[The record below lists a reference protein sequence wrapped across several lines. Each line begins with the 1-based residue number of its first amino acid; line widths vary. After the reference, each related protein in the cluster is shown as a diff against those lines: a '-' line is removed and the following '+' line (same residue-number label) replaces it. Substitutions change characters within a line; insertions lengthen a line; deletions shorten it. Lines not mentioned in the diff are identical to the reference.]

1 MRTFKGVA
9 EVRHEPSELHPS
21 RPVDL
26 IYPCI
31 VGSRHASRIRFA
43 KMLSDTN
50 QAQRVNNGVCKKNS
64 EKTSNFI
71 LKT

>member
-31 VGSRHASRIRFA
+31 VGSRHAFRIRFA

-50 QAQRVNNGVCKKNS
+50 QSQRVNNGVRKK
-64 EKTSNFI
+64 EFRKNFK
-71 LKT
+71 LHS

>member
-31 VGSRHASRIRFA
+31 VGSRHAFRIRFA

-50 QAQRVNNGVCKKNS
+50 QSQRVNNGVCKK
-64 EKTSNFI
+64 EFRKNFK
-71 LKT
+71 LHS

>member
-31 VGSRHASRIRFA
+31 VGSCHTARIRFA

-50 QAQRVNNGVCKKNS
+50 QAQRVNNGVCKK
-64 EKTSNFI
+64 EFRKNFK
-71 LKT
+71 LHS